1 MSKERF
7 KAQGEDS
14 FFGRF
19 VYDSVIPPNHFL
31 VKLKEIIPWQ
41 RFTDKLVKY
50 YSGQARRGRAPY
62 DPALLLRMLLV
73 SFLYDLSERQTE
85 EVVNYHLPIKW
96 FVGLAVNEKAP
107 DHSTLTAFKA
117 RLIENGS
124 IGAFEGM
131 LREIITIAQESGV
144 EFGSIQVMD
153 SVHTVADVNT
163 DKDDRRQKKGGQGPR
178 DPHARWG
185 VKHSRRVRTKQGRV
199 IEQKEYFHGYKAH
212 VSLNTGSELI
222 TSMTFTPGN
231 GYDGHQLPRL
241 LEKDLEQGVPIEI
254 VSGDR
259 GYDDSDN
266 HVLLASKGI
275 HSAIR
280 LNRYRTGKK
289 DPSKQVWLD
298 LQSSPEYKLGLKERY
313 KVERKFGEAKV
324 GHGLRR
330 CRYIGLV
337 RYAIQGFLTAIAL
350 NLKRMVKLLM
360 GVNFRGRATA
370 RA

>member
-1 MSKERF
+1 MSRERF
-7 KAQGEDS
+7 KAQAQDS

-19 VYDSVIPPNHFL
+19 VYDEVIPSDHFM
-31 VKLKEIIPWQ
+31 VKLKEIIPWE
-41 RFTDKLVKY
+41 RFTYKLVRY
-50 YSGQARRGRAPY
+50 YRGRAREGRPPY

-73 SFLYDLSERQTE
+73 SYLYDLSERQTE
-85 EVVNYHLPIKW
+85 EMVDYHLPIKC

-107 DHSTLTAFKA
+107 DHSTLTAFKT
-117 RLIENGS
+117 RLLENGS

-131 LREIITIAQESGV
+131 LTEIITIAQEKGV
-144 EFGSIQVMD
+144 RFGSIQVMD

-163 DKDDRRQKKGGQGPR
+163 EKDQRRQKKEGKPPR

-185 VKHSRRVRTKQGRV
+185 VKHTRRVKNQQGKV

-212 VSLNTGSELI
+212 VSLNSDSGLI
-222 TSMTFTPGN
+222 TSMTYTSGN
-231 GYDGHQLPRL
+231 AYDGHELPKL
-241 LEKDLEQGVPIEI
+241 LEKDLAQGVPIDI
-254 VSGDR
+254 VSGDQ
-259 GYDDSDN
+259 GYGDSDN
-266 HVLLASKGI
+266 HFLLVSKGI

-280 LNRYRTGKK
+280 LNSYRTRKK
-289 DPSKQVWLD
+289 DPSKEVWLA
-298 LQSSPEYKLGLKERY
+298 LQKSPEYKRGLKERY

-350 NLKRMVKLLM
+350 NIKRMVKLLT
-360 GVNFRGRATA
+360 GVNFKGRA
-370 RA
+370 RAAA